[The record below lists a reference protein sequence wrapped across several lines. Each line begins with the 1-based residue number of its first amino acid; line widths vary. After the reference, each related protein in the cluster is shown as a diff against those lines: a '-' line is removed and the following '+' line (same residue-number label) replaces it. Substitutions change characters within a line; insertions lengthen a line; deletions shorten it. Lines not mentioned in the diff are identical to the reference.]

1 MESRIRKPQTAAG
14 FVPKARE
21 TQARKTLETL
31 PTEPI
36 LKRKKKMPPARKTWP
51 WKTASGSLKL
61 QQDSCPKHAKRKP
74 EKLSK
79 RCLRNPL
86 KRKKKMPP
94 ARKTLAPS
102 TLLWNRYESNSK
114 SGPGTL
120 LFLWNRCESNSKSG
134 LGKPHPKAS
143 NSSRIRAQSTR
154 NASPKNS
161 RNVAYGTH
169 YKKKEKNASS
179 KENLALENRIRKP
192 QTAAGFVPKARETQ
206 ARKTLETLPTEPAKK
221 KEKNASSKEN
231 LGAKYAPLESLR
243 KQLEIWPWQE
253 RSSSSGIGAKATR
266 NLALES
272 RIRKPQTAAGFVP
285 KARETRWCRRA
296 QFCPRMPQMWPADS
310 INEGKWQNT
319 KHAQDARGKPMYQSK
334 LGQQMIRGPRR
345 SEPPRKETVG
355 ATKPW

>member
-36 LKRKKKMPPARKTWP
+36 IKRKKKMPPAKKTWP

-79 RCLRNPL
+79 HCLRNPL

-120 LFLWNRCESNSKSG
+120 LFLWNRCESKKSG
-134 LGKPHPKAS
+134 LRQGKELSFPRGRSGAFGTPK
-143 NSSRIRAQSTR
+143 
-154 NASPKNS
+154 
-161 RNVAYGTH
+161 G
-169 YKKKEKNASS
+169 KEKS
-179 KENLALENRIRKP
+179 
-192 QTAAGFVPKARETQ
+192 T
-206 ARKTLETLPTEPAKK
+206 
-221 KEKNASSKEN
+221 
-231 LGAKYAPLESLR
+231 
-243 KQLEIWPWQE
+243 
-253 RSSSSGIGAKATR
+253 
-266 NLALES
+266 S
-272 RIRKPQTAAGFVP
+272 R
-285 KARETRWCRRA
+285 
-296 QFCPRMPQMWPADS
+296 
-310 INEGKWQNT
+310 
-319 KHAQDARGKPMYQSK
+319 
-334 LGQQMIRGPRR
+334 
-345 SEPPRKETVG
+345 
-355 ATKPW
+355 

>member
-1 MESRIRKPQTAAG
+1 M
-14 FVPKARE
+14 PKARE

-31 PTEPI
+31 PTEPTI
-36 LKRKKKMPPARKTWP
+36 KRKKKMPPARKTWP
-51 WKTASGSLKL
+51 WKTASGSLKQ

-206 ARKTLETLPTEPAKK
+206 ARKTLETLPTEPTKK

-253 RSSSSGIGAKATR
+253 RSSSSWNRCESNSKSGLGKPHPKASNSSRIGAQSTR
-266 NLALES
+266 NASPKNSRNVAYGTHYKKKEKNASSKENLALEN

-285 KARETRWCRRA
+285 KARETQARKTLETL
-296 QFCPRMPQMWPADS
+296 PTEP
-310 INEGKWQNT
+310 T
-319 KHAQDARGKPMYQSK
+319 KKKEKMQKKRTQKK
-334 LGQQMIRGPRR
+334 
-345 SEPPRKETVG
+345 RK
-355 ATKPW
+355 K